1 MVRSRQWTIYGVVC
15 WQQRSRL
22 CRERLR
28 SGGERAWESRGE
40 LRSWQA
46 DSKTARWSWTMRME
60 MGWDDERSSGEKGWQ
75 SVPAPT
81 IHCTA
86 LQLQAYGHALGARCF
101 KLVGVL
107 WVLGFWGDRLVL
119 LGAACIFR
127 GGRWRL
133 QTCAYPETQELGSK
147 KRKRGMG
154 RKVHFCKSL
163 GGGSRIPGLHLHL
176 QLDRLVLPRATAHHP
191 PRREGANPWA
201 GNGISS
207 CPIRGR

>member
-1 MVRSRQWTIYGVVC
+1 MAGG
-15 WQQRSRL
+15 QQDGAVELDNEDGDEQRRKGMAK
-22 CRERLR
+22 C
-28 SGGERAWESRGE
+28 SRGHDP
-40 LRSWQA
+40 L
-46 DSKTARWSWTMRME
+46 
-60 MGWDDERSSGEKGWQ
+60 
-75 SVPAPT
+75 
-81 IHCTA
+81 HCTA
-86 LQLQAYGHALGARCF
+86 TASIPTRPGCALLQACWGALGA
-101 KLVGVL
+101 
-107 WVLGFWGDRLVL
+107 WIPGDRLVL
-119 LGAACIFR
+119 LGAAWIFR

-133 QTCAYPETQELGSK
+133 QTCADPETQELGSK

-191 PRREGANPWA
+191 PRREGANPWT